1 MISFYRSMI
10 LRCFLFLILLSFSL
24 TAFAS
29 DWTYIIMAVPKGNYA
44 TLTLSTSG
52 LKEMIRVGLDN
63 EERTKISGLRNNIHA
78 IIPIIKK
85 QWSNS
90 DRHVVKDFFS
100 HIQPAYDFF
109 AWKGAVKR
117 QTLTAWFGTDLS
129 HVSSGRK
136 SEVID
141 VSPDNVVFITYGYKF
156 EYLVFSTSKLLKST
170 LTEPNDAMLE
180 PFANLLYRWIDD
192 DKTTQDPWKTLDVAA
207 KLKVAEAEEAFH
219 KKTVGR
225 C

>member
-136 SEVID
+136 SE
-141 VSPDNVVFITYGYKF
+141 
-156 EYLVFSTSKLLKST
+156 
-170 LTEPNDAMLE
+170 EPNDAMLE